1 MSFELTFD
9 DEPDLY
15 DSRVSD
21 AIDALTAADIASP
34 STPSITSPY
43 LRVES
48 PTSLSDEFG
57 STGNTPIGVVSSSS
71 SSALTSVVS
80 DAPPTTA
87 ALPVDLT
94 VQSRIVSAAEVT
106 QSALISLQSRVERY
120 ESDATLDQQVPLP
133 RSEAYLRP
141 FTRVAKLDAERALLR
156 LVLQRQWLVA
166 NVEDDR
172 SAHRLG
178 VAMFRTVLRRGA
190 VQPLAGLDAT
200 GHACLLVRVRV
211 VTNSSMDTAAI
222 TRLAVYI
229 AGRWL
234 RERGDVLSLVGATIL
249 LDWRDA
255 ECGTREIGIARAVL
269 DALQRRWPIRVGS
282 IVVIGAP
289 VMATMAWRLLRAVVS
304 AKLVARVKFCSEA
317 MPLVDASD
325 DARGRMRAE
334 LTALGVDASTLP
346 RDLGGADTVNDDTP
360 WLARLEVDESNL
372 VTLRAKK
379 SASVDRLGAKVDPD
393 NKFKVL
399 TVAEESFSA
408 TLGLLVDDWIVKF
421 NGADVIAVS
430 DLKLRGNEEY
440 DVEVVVLRP
449 DRAFNLTD
457 VQ

>member
-1 MSFELTFD
+1 
-9 DEPDLY
+9 
-15 DSRVSD
+15 
-21 AIDALTAADIASP
+21 
-34 STPSITSPY
+34 
-43 LRVES
+43 
-48 PTSLSDEFG
+48 
-57 STGNTPIGVVSSSS
+57 
-71 SSALTSVVS
+71 
-80 DAPPTTA
+80 
-87 ALPVDLT
+87 VDLT
-94 VQSRIVSAAEVT
+94 VQTSHRERGGSDAIC
-106 QSALISLQSRVERY
+106 ALISLQSRVERY
-120 ESDATLDQQVPLP
+120 ESDATLEQQVPLP
-133 RSEAYLRP
+133 RNEAYLRP

-166 NVEDDR
+166 QCGGR
-172 SAHRLG
+172 SVGTSA
-178 VAMFRTVLRRGA
+178 RRSPCSARCCGA
-190 VQPLAGLDAT
+190 ALCSRSPVSMR
-200 GHACLLVRVRV
+200 RVMRV
-211 VTNSSMDTAAI
+211 CWCAFESLPIAQWILPPI

-255 ECGTREIGIARAVL
+255 ECGTREIGIARSVL
-269 DALQRRWPIRVGS
+269 DALQRRWPIRVGG

-304 AKLVARVKFCSEA
+304 AKLVARVKFCSES

-334 LTALGVDASTLP
+334 LTALGIDASTLP
-346 RDLGGADTVNDDTP
+346 RDLGGAETVNDDTP
-360 WLARLEVDESNL
+360 WVARLEVDESNL
-372 VTLRAKK
+372 VTLRARK

-399 TVAEESFSA
+399 TVADESFSA

-421 NGADVIAVS
+421 NGTDVIAVS

-440 DVEVVVLRP
+440 EVEVVVLRP